1 MQFTT
6 SSTPDAANGKWL
18 TMEVADID
26 KDGDADI
33 VLGSFIYTFTEM
45 TQLLLKGIEHFPQ
58 LLVLTNN
65 KNSIN
70 NK

>member
-1 MQFTT
+1 
-6 SSTPDAANGKWL
+6 
-18 TMEVADID
+18 MEVADID
-26 KDGDADI
+26 KDGDSDI